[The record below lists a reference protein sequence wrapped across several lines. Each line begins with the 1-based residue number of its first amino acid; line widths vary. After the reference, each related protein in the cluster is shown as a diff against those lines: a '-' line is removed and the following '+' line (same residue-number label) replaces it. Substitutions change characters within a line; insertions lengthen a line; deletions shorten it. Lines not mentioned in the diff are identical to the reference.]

1 MHFARCSGGAGSAGA
16 DGVIPIILGLL
27 SRAIVVL
34 SGTALATFAL
44 LWHAPGD
51 PALAIALA
59 RYDSLVTTEIVDLV
73 RAEAGLDTGFWPA
86 FQAWVGPLLVGDFG
100 HSSVTKRA
108 VLPDLLSA
116 ISYTVPLALAGLA
129 IGLII
134 SIPLAIIAAR
144 KPGGLLDRIAVAAA
158 SLGTAIPAYWLG
170 LLLILLFAVKLA
182 WLPAMGART
191 PVHVVLPALTL
202 GLGIAASLTRIIRSG
217 ILEAHAQPFLPAVRR
232 RGVSQRLIGR
242 DHIVPHAAIPV
253 ITVLGLELAF
263 LLEGAVMVEVIFARP
278 GLGSFL
284 VNAIEA
290 RDFPKVQAV
299 VILTAL
305 LFVTVN
311 LLIDLIYRLID
322 PRIGERHA

>member
-1 MHFARCSGGAGSAGA
+1 MTAF
-16 DGVIPIILGLL
+16 IIGLL
-27 SRAIVVL
+27 VRAIVVL
-34 SGTALATFAL
+34 TGTAVVTFSL

-59 RYDSLVTTEIVDLV
+59 RYNSVLPDGVVDTV
-73 RAEAGLDTGFWPA
+73 RAELGLDAGFWPA
-86 FQAWVGPLLVGDFG
+86 FFGWVKPLLAGDFG
-100 HSSVTKRA
+100 QSSVNGRD
-108 VLPDLLSA
+108 VLPELLTA
-116 ISYTVPLALAGLA
+116 IGYTFPLALAGLA
-129 IGLII
+129 VGLAI
-134 SIPLAIIAAR
+134 SVPLAIIAAR
-144 KPGGLLDRIAVAAA
+144 RPGSLIDRIAVAIA
-158 SLGTAIPAYWLG
+158 SLGAAIPAYWLG

-191 PVHVVLPALTL
+191 SVHAVLPALTL
-202 GLGIAASLTRIIRSG
+202 GLGVAAALTRIIRSG
-217 ILEAHAQPFLPAVRR
+217 ILEARGQPFLPAVSR
-232 RGVSQRLIGR
+232 RGVPDRLIGR
-242 DHIVPHAAIPV
+242 DHIAPHAAIPV

-284 VNAIEA
+284 VHAIEA

-305 LFVTVN
+305 LFVTIN